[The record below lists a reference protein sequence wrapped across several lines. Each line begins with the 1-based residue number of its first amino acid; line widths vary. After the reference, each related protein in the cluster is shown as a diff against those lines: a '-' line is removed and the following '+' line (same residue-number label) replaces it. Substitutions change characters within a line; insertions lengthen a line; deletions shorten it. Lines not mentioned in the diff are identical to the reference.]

1 MEKKYLS
8 EMALAEEF
16 LKSAKYSL
24 DFSMRTSANRLYFAL
39 EKAVVSYVLFK
50 GNEVS
55 KNQKNLEF
63 GFLDDRSVEHTLNG
77 VVCVKHC
84 RHHQKIWELSSNLL
98 GRSII
103 LF

>member
-1 MEKKYLS
+1 LEKKYLS

-39 EKAVVSYVLFK
+39 EKAVVSYILFK

-55 KNQKNLEF
+55 KNQKIDVNIPR
-63 GFLDDRSVEHTLNG
+63 FLDDRSF
-77 VVCVKHC
+77 
-84 RHHQKIWELSSNLL
+84 ELM
-98 GRSII
+98 
-103 LF
+103 